1 MTTSTGTKKK
11 TTWQRIKSM
20 GPGAIVTAAVVGPG
34 TVTTCGLSGYGF
46 GYALAW
52 ALSFSVI
59 AMVIMQFILRPSVK
73 VRSHSLLCTPV
84 A

>member
-1 MTTSTGTKKK
+1 
-11 TTWQRIKSM
+11 M

-52 ALSFSVI
+52 ALIFSVI
-59 AMVIMQFILRPSVK
+59 AMVIMQFMTSKIGIVGRWD
-73 VRSHSLLCTPV
+73 
-84 A
+84 